1 MFKKVRIIDTVE
13 VPPDKLGD
21 VNKDLVK
28 VLLICLV
35 DFWGPGIF
43 PLESDRKNHAARDV
57 PITPTAIHFSW

>member
-28 VLLICLV
+28 VLLQDKLEGRV
-35 DFWGPGIF
+35 DKSVGS
-43 PLESDRKNHAARDV
+43 L
-57 PITPTAIHFSW
+57 ITVTKVHNL